1 MPNSSKYF
9 PRLDTSSDRPSQRRK
24 FLTIF
29 ALAAGALALAGCG
42 GEGSGDVNSPAVA
55 ADAVAPGAVANAAT
69 NVAGMGEVANDTP
82 SGVNGDTTSGNG
94 DSPNHNRVVLR
105 KSGQGD

>member
-1 MPNSSKYF
+1 MPNSSEYF
-9 PRLDTSSDRPSQRRK
+9 PNLDTSSDQPSRRRK
-24 FLTIF
+24 FLTVL

-69 NVAGMGEVANDTP
+69 NVAGMGEVTNDTP
-82 SGVNGDTTSGNG
+82 AGVSGDSTSGNG
-94 DSPNHNRVVLR
+94 DSPNHGRVVLR
-105 KSGQGD
+105 KAGQGD

>member
-1 MPNSSKYF
+1 MPNSSKYV
-9 PRLDTSSDRPSQRRK
+9 PKLDTSSDQPSRRRNL
-24 FLTIF
+24 LTVL
-29 ALAAGALALAGCG
+29 ALAAGALVLAGCG
-42 GEGSGDVNSPAVA
+42 GEGSGDINSPAVA

-82 SGVNGDTTSGNG
+82 AGVGGDSTSGNG
-94 DSPNHNRVVLR
+94 ESPNHNRVVLR